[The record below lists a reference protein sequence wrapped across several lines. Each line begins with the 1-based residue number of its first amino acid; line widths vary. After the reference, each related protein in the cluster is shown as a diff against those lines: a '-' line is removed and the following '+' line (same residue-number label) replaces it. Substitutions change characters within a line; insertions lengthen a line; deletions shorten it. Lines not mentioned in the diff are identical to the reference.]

1 MTIRAAHHRSSR
13 SPKPPAKRRWL
24 WPSVL
29 GGGALVV
36 ALGVA
41 GYKYLARPSS
51 DQQLEL
57 ARVALAKRDWGT
69 AQSALKALLEKDP
82 GAGHARLL
90 LGQALVGSGD
100 FANAE
105 AQLRRA
111 QEAGVSDAEVAP
123 QMVRALVG
131 QGKGNEALVSY
142 GRAQLP
148 DPQADALL
156 KVSLA
161 EAEAQA
167 GQLDA
172 ALDRVNAALRALPAH
187 PQALLLAAR
196 LTAAKGDSSAALAQ
210 VAQVIAQNP
219 QLVDAHLLQGELLTM
234 QQRPTKDSDTKA
246 ILAAYE
252 QALKV
257 QPDSVAAHAAIISL
271 HMVQGRVD
279 AANTQWQAMK
289 KVAPGNPQ
297 TQFLE
302 AVLADARDDFKRV
315 REVSQNLLR
324 VLPNNP
330 RLLLLAGRAESR
342 LGAPAQAEFYYAK
355 AASLVPRAVLP
366 RRLLAQSQV
375 SSGQPDK
382 ALLTLKPLLEMNP
395 PDAEALTLASQAYL
409 VKGDN
414 AKAEALLAQ
423 LNKQKPDSA
432 KVRTAMALLSLSKG
446 QNPDAER
453 ALAQVADTDSGTTA
467 DMALITA
474 RLRAKDSAGALQA
487 VDRLAKKLPDS
498 PMPAHL
504 RGRIALQANDLPAA
518 RQHFEAAVGKSP
530 DYLPA
535 LAALAMMDLNAKK
548 PDDAKA
554 RFNAVL
560 ERNPKNAGAMVAL
573 SEVVARS
580 GGSADQVL
588 EWLQKAVAAEPGD
601 VGVRLRLV
609 EQLAAL
615 GRLKPALDALQTG
628 LATQP
633 DSLELLER
641 EGRLHLAMG
650 NAQQAVTSFSRL
662 ATVAPQSSNAQ
673 LMLADAQSA
682 AKNRAGVASAIA
694 KAAELSP
701 DTPEVLRAQFQL
713 AAQDDKR
720 ELALQAA
727 RKLQTKYPD
736 LALGYTLEASL
747 EAQAKKWP
755 AAVALLRKA
764 VATKQPGD
772 SAVRLHQ
779 ALLSSGDSAEAARMA
794 DDWRRKSPNDLT
806 FVEHLGGTAL
816 IKGDMAKAE
825 VLFRDLLAKAPRH
838 VPALNNLAYAL
849 AQQNKP
855 GAVAAAEAALAVA
868 PNALEVRDTYAL
880 ALSREGQLTKA
891 LTVQA
896 EVVKTA
902 PDQALFRLQ
911 LARLQL
917 QAGDKKSAAE
927 ELKTLVKLGAS
938 FPKQDEVGALLK
950 QAQGG

>member
-1 MTIRAAHHRSSR
+1 MTVRSAHARRH
-13 SPKPPAKRRWL
+13 PPQKAKRRWL
-24 WPSVL
+24 LPAVLLGGAVAL
-29 GGGALVV
+29 GGGY
-36 ALGVA
+36 A
-41 GYKYLARPSS
+41 GYKVLAKPSVE
-51 DQQLEL
+51 QQVAV
-57 ARVALAKRDWGT
+57 ARGAIAKRDWGS
-69 AQSALKALLEKDP
+69 AQAAAKAALDAQPESAEARRVYAEALI
-82 GAGHARLL
+82 
-90 LGQALVGSGD
+90 GSGD

-105 AQLRRA
+105 TQLRRA
-111 QEAGVSDAEVAP
+111 QEAGAP
-123 QMVRALVG
+123 DTELAPLMVRALVG
-131 QGKGNEALVSY
+131 QGKANEALVSH
-142 GRAQLP
+142 GRVNLP
-148 DPQADALL
+148 DPAADAQL

-161 EAEAQA
+161 EAEAQS

-172 ALDRVNAALRALPAH
+172 ALDRVDAALRAVPNH
-187 PQALLLAAR
+187 PQALLLGAR
-196 LTAAKGDSSAALAQ
+196 LKAAKGNSSAALAQ
-210 VAQVIAQNP
+210 AEQVIAQNP
-219 QLVDAHLLQGELLTM
+219 QLVDAHLLKGELLTM
-234 QQRPTKDSDTKA
+234 QLRPTKDTDTKDV
-246 ILAAYE
+246 LAAYE

-257 QPDSVAAHAAIISL
+257 QPDNVAAHAAIVSL
-271 HMVQGRVD
+271 HMAQGRVD

-297 TQFLE
+297 THFLE

-324 VLPNNP
+324 TLPNNP

-375 SSGQPDK
+375 STGQPDK
-382 ALLTLKPLLEMNP
+382 ALLTLKPLLESNP

-432 KVRTAMALLSLSKG
+432 KVRTAMAMLSLSKG
-446 QNPDAER
+446 QDPAAER
-453 ALAQVADTDSGTTA
+453 ELAAVAEADKGTTA

-474 RLRAKDSAGALQA
+474 RLRAKDTAGALKA
-487 VDRLAKKLPDS
+487 VDRLATKLPDS

-504 RGRIALQANDLPAA
+504 RGRIALQANDTAAA
-518 RQHFEAAVGKSP
+518 RKHFEAAVAKSP

-535 LAALAMMDLNAKK
+535 LAALSMMDLTDKK
-548 PDDAKA
+548 PTEATA

-560 ERNPKNAGAMVAL
+560 ERNPKNAAAMVAL
-573 SEVVARS
+573 SEIAARS
-580 GGSADQVL
+580 GGTADAVL
-588 EWLQKAVAAEPGD
+588 DWLQKAVAAEPGD
-601 VGVRLRLV
+601 VGIRLRLV

-615 GRLKPALDALQTG
+615 GRLKPALDTVQTG

-650 NAQQAVTSFSRL
+650 SAQQAVTSFSRL
-662 ATVAPQSSNAQ
+662 TSVAPQSTNAQ

-720 ELALQAA
+720 ELALVAA

-736 LALGYTLEASL
+736 LGLGFALEASL
-747 EAQAKKWP
+747 EAQQKKWP
-755 AAVALLRKA
+755 AAAALLRKA
-764 VATKQPGD
+764 LATKQPGD
-772 SAVRLHQ
+772 SAIRLHQ
-779 ALLSSGDSAEAARMA
+779 TLLAGGDAAEATRMA
-794 DDWRRKSPNDLT
+794 DDWRRKNPSDLV
-806 FVEHLGGTAL
+806 FAEHLGGTAL
-816 IKGDMAKAE
+816 VQGDLAKAE
-825 VLFRDLLAKAPRH
+825 ALFREIVAKAPRH

-849 AQQNKP
+849 AEQNKP
-855 GAVAAAEAALAVA
+855 GAVATAETALAIA

-880 ALSREGQLTKA
+880 ALAREGQLPKA

-896 EVVKTA
+896 EVVQTA
-902 PDQALFRLQ
+902 PDRPAFRLQ
-911 LARLQL
+911 LAKLHL
-917 QAGDKKSAAE
+917 QAGDKKSAAD
-927 ELKTLVKLGAS
+927 ELKTLAKLGPS
-938 FPKQDEVGALLK
+938 YPKQDEVATLLK
-950 QAQGG
+950 KALGS